1 MVEGLYLRKSNN
13 LRCTL
18 LGVNSLGMVGARGVI
33 ANVGEIRRN
42 QMMKGSSGQPPE
54 VHFYPGNQF
63 GAWEEY
69 S

>member
-1 MVEGLYLRKSNN
+1 MVEGLYLRKSSN

-18 LGVNSLGMVGARGVI
+18 LGINSLGMVEARGVI
-33 ANVGEIRRN
+33 ANVGEIRRD
-42 QMMKGSSGQPPE
+42 QVMKRTSCQPPE
-54 VHFYPGNQF
+54 VDFYAGNQF